1 MAREIMLK
9 IVDGDSKTNEV
20 TGDDMGGEQ
29 TFYIPFSSLKC
40 GRLELNAKYDL
51 NHSFTVTEIGE
62 DYAMIE
68 VKHRWGST
76 IDGPYKV
83 CLDEQAKRCSYYFG
97 NWNYYYSL
105 SIEWHIKDLYR

>member
-9 IVDGDSKTNEV
+9 IIDGDYKVNEV

-29 TFYIPFSSLKC
+29 TFYIPFSSLQC
-40 GRLELNAKYDL
+40 SRLELDAKYDL

-68 VKHRWGST
+68 VAHRWGST
-76 IDGPYKV
+76 TDGPYKV
-83 CLDEQAKRCSYYFG
+83 CLDEEAKRCSYYFG
-97 NWNYYYSL
+97 EWNYYYSL
-105 SIEWHIKDLYR
+105 SILWHAKDEA

>member
-1 MAREIMLK
+1 MSKEITLK

-29 TFYIPFSSLKC
+29 VFHIPFSSLHC
-40 GRLELNAKYDL
+40 GSLGFDAKYEL

-62 DYAMIE
+62 DYAIIE

-76 IDGPYKV
+76 IDGPYEVRLGEKS
-83 CLDEQAKRCSYYFG
+83 KRCSYYFG
-97 NWNYYYSL
+97 EWNYYYSL
-105 SIEWHIKDLYR
+105 SVLWHTKDEN